1 MAQGE
6 RITGPTPKPP
16 GPVAELRT
24 PGLVPTPPGP
34 VADLLTLG
42 PATIPSGPIAD
53 SQTTGPSSAGAQRS
67 FRWQDKLFFPTPQQ
81 PPTIA
86 ADEDPEIAA
95 SLEADAEEDA
105 YRTAGLQQPKPVSQ
119 PERSSGKRKAKSSA
133 SQAGGEKQGAERA
146 LWREVGRF

>member
-1 MAQGE
+1 MALHA
-6 RITGPTPKPP
+6 RPP
-16 GPVAELRT
+16 GAN
-24 PGLVPTPPGP
+24 
-34 VADLLTLG
+34 ADHVEG
-42 PATIPSGPIAD
+42 SPSLQRNPKM
-53 SQTTGPSSAGAQRS
+53 QMTRCAGAQRS
-67 FRWQDKLFFPTPQQ
+67 FRWQDKQFFPTPQQ

>member
-1 MAQGE
+1 MTEYGAGKTAFLSEENCRWSSGESSFEAQ
-6 RITGPTPKPP
+6 GPTPIPP
-16 GPVAELRT
+16 GPA
-24 PGLVPTPPGP
+24 
-34 VADLLTLG
+34 ADL
-42 PATIPSGPIAD
+42 
-53 SQTTGPSSAGAQRS
+53 QTPGPSSAGAQRS
-67 FRWQDKLFFPTPQQ
+67 FRWQDKQFFPTPQQ

-95 SLEADAEEDA
+95 SLEADTEEDA